1 MSGINFNGITENQ
14 SVNFSP
20 DREKSPQE
28 KKTGSGSSI
37 PRDEYSGP
45 SRSQKVMREYLRL
58 RSIHSRLRRLN
69 KKHKTVN
76 KADDKT
82 EKTDAKT
89 EKGKTGKKSKETR
102 AE

>member
-1 MSGINFNGITENQ
+1 MSGINVNGITENQ
-14 SVNFSP
+14 STNISP

-28 KKTGSGSSI
+28 KKTGPDSSL

-45 SRSQKVMREYLRL
+45 SRSQKMMREYLRL
-58 RSIHSRLRRLN
+58 HSIYSRLRRLN

-76 KADDKT
+76 KADDKI
-82 EKTDAKT
+82 EKADAKM
-89 EKGKTGKKSKETR
+89 EKGKTGKKSKEAR